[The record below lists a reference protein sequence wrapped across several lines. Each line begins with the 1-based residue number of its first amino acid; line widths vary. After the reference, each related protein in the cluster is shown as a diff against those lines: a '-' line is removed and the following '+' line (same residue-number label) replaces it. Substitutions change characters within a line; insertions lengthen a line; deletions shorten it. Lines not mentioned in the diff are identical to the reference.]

1 MKVHASFTIWMEAK
15 PLLALKEKGKQ
26 REVMKAGRKW
36 KAKEKVQIK
45 GQVSRRTG
53 LETKVQEAIMQSRWD
68 ETDRDKEQTT
78 EIEKWER

>member
-45 GQVSRRTG
+45 GQNWIRNKGTRSYNAEPMR
-53 LETKVQEAIMQSRWD
+53 
-68 ETDRDKEQTT
+68 
-78 EIEKWER
+78 